1 MLGRAKCKI
10 LKEIRQ
16 KIADENDIPYV
27 TRECTYQGDCSGT
40 CPKCESELR
49 YLERELERRQRLGK
63 GVAVTALCTGIVVGT
78 AACTGDPDHGFTQEL
93 GGAPEIMDPALEDDY
108 DYNQPEEL
116 AGAAEVWEEETEEET
131 SDPSQTSGNAFDG
144 LKSFASTFNSGGVV
158 NGAEACPLYTAEDD
172 VVLRA
177 VSTYHWNGGNGAAP
191 GAIRIYDMTEEESVL
206 LGTWDATAR
215 GGAGADNV
223 FWDVFPDIQLE
234 KGHKYHIKDSEPE
247 TWSTNEEAKYM
258 GFVELYTD
266 NDAEITGGG
275 FNSIIYA
282 FKKLIS
288 G

>member
-49 YLERELERRQRLGK
+49 YLEKELERRQSLGK

-78 AACTGDPDHGFTQEL
+78 AACTGDPVNGFTQEL
-93 GGAPEIMDPALEDDY
+93 GGATEIYDPSPQSSNNDDDTY
-108 DYNQPEEL
+108 EL
-116 AGAAEVWEEETEEET
+116 AGEAEFWQEEPEEEP
-131 SDPSQTSGNAFDG
+131 SDTPSTPRDAFDG
-144 LKSFASTFNSGGVV
+144 LKSFASTFNTGGVV

-172 VVLRA
+172 VVLKA
-177 VSTYHWNGGNGAAP
+177 VSTYHWNGGNGATP
-191 GAIRIYDMTEEESVL
+191 GAIRIYDITGEESVL
-206 LGTWDATAR
+206 LGTWEATAR
-215 GGAGADNV
+215 GGSGADNV
-223 FWDVFPDIQLE
+223 YWDVFPDIQLE

-247 TWSTNEEAKYM
+247 TWSTNEQAKNM

-266 NDAEITGGG
+266 KDAVITGGG
-275 FNSIIYA
+275 FNSIIHA